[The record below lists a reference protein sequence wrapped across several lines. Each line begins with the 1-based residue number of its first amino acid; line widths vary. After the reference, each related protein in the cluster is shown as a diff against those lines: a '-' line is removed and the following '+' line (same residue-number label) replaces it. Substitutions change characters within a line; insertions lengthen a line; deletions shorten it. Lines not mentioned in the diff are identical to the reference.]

1 MADAGGPLYP
11 DVLGFGRVWKLHS
24 VRQRPLRLPHS
35 PFRATIGAGRDMGMI
50 GFDIVCEAARSGP
63 RMRGYLVN
71 ALRKKQ
77 VRMLSAP
84 TSLSPPKA

>member
-1 MADAGGPLYP
+1 
-11 DVLGFGRVWKLHS
+11 
-24 VRQRPLRLPHS
+24 
-35 PFRATIGAGRDMGMI
+35 MGMI

-71 ALRKKQ
+71 APLKKQ
-77 VRMLSAP
+77 VPMLSAP